1 MAELHKIDLG
11 IDSTGKGGDSQRT
24 AFEKCNDNFES
35 LDNNAVSS
43 FESLS
48 EKIDSTTATF
58 AKKGVNK
65 DITALEGLKKNIT
78 QPSDATDNRG
88 SVTLRQLNAAIA
100 MAGSGRTT
108 GTRVLADF
116 IGATQ
121 WWNGS
126 RAALP
131 AGFLPTDGQLCN
143 RADYP
148 DLATLIEN
156 SIVNT
161 VSDEEWLADPKKR
174 GNYSTGDG
182 STTFRLP
189 DINGVQEGS
198 IKGLF
203 IRGDGY
209 APSGSV
215 QSDAIRNIT
224 GSINDIYGG
233 VNLFGTGVFQGATT
247 LPFNEAL
254 GSVATERKRSTLTT
268 NLFDASQV
276 VPTSDENH
284 PAFISSI
291 HITRVNGLIKV
302 DTHQDVCTSVLNSPS
317 TNDLVFGGTLES
329 SFQVGESK
337 YASATM
343 QSYKTEGQSGTGI
356 KFNTTDYTT
365 NPPTTRQYTLN
376 SDSGEIFTCSSPEDG
391 RNKLGLTNLPS
402 LGTTN
407 VWEKSQIL
415 TRPMGKDALAL
426 LTEDHFPNPAPPTG
440 TVLRTPSLLLQ
451 AKNLGDPATGGIFCR
466 QYCDEIWG
474 VGTRTVIE
482 LHDWFGNFDWWTFC
496 AGGNAVANG
505 GAWINSS
512 DERSKTDF
520 QKIDTGDILE
530 QSKTFHGYTFTRIN
544 RGEKSAGFKA
554 QDIQKILP
562 DAVHVVGSM
571 KVADEEIPD
580 FLGLDY
586 GAVTAFNHEC
596 INALIQKFEALEL
609 VVKEQN
615 SKIKEQDSKIKE
627 LESKFKKLETPP
639 DDAERLNAAA

>member
-1 MAELHKIDLG
+1 MTELYKIDLG

-24 AFEKCNDNFES
+24 AFEKCNDNFEI
-35 LDNNAVSS
+35 LNN
-43 FESLS
+43 
-48 EKIDSTTATF
+48 DC
-58 AKKGVNK
+58 AKKGINK
-65 DITALEGLKKNIT
+65 DITALEGLEKNIV
-78 QPSDATDNRG
+78 QPSDAADNMG
-88 SVTLRQLNAAIA
+88 SVTLRQLTAAIA
-100 MAGSGRTT
+100 MAGNGRTS

-174 GNYSTGDG
+174 GNYSKGDG

-215 QSDAIRNIT
+215 LEEAIKD
-224 GSINDIYGG
+224 S
-233 VNLFGTGVFQGATT
+233 
-247 LPFNEAL
+247 
-254 GSVATERKRSTLTT
+254 T
-268 NLFDASQV
+268 NLFEAAQG

-284 PAFISSI
+284 PAFISNI
-291 HITRVNGLIKV
+291 HITRVNGLVKV
-302 DTHQDVCTSVLNSPS
+302 DTHQEVCTSVLNPPN
-317 TNDLVFGGTLES
+317 TNDIVLGGTLES

-337 YASATM
+337 YAAATM
-343 QSYKTEGQSGTGI
+343 QSYKTAGQHGTGI
-356 KFNTTDYTT
+356 KFVATDYST

-376 SDSGEIFTCSSPEDG
+376 SSSGELLAYTSPEDG
-391 RNKLGLTNLPS
+391 RNKLGLTNVPS
-402 LGTTN
+402 LVKTN
-407 VWEKSQIL
+407 VWTQGQFIL
-415 TRPMGKDALAL
+415 SPLHYDALAL
-426 LTEDHFPNPAPPTG
+426 ITYDPLPNPVPPDG
-440 TVLRTPSLLLQ
+440 TILRAPSLVSQ
-451 AKNLGDPATGGIFCR
+451 AKNLGDTATGGIFCR
-466 QYCDEIWG
+466 YYCDEILG
-474 VGTRTVIE
+474 VGTRAVIE
-482 LHDWFGNFDWWTFC
+482 LHDWVGNFHWWTFC
-496 AGGNAVANG
+496 AGGNAVATG

-520 QKIDTGDILE
+520 EPIDSGDILE
-530 QSKTFHGYTFTRIN
+530 QSKTFRGYTFTRIN
-544 RGEKSAGFKA
+544 NGEKSAGFKA

-571 KVADEEIPD
+571 KVANEEIPD

-596 INALIQKFEALEL
+596 INALIQKFEDLES
-609 VVKEQN
+609 VV
-615 SKIKEQDSKIKE
+615 KEQDSKIKE
-627 LESKFKKLETPP
+627 LELKIGKLESPP

>member
-1 MAELHKIDLG
+1 MTELYKIDLG

-24 AFEKCNDNFES
+24 AFEKCNDNFEI
-35 LDNNAVSS
+35 LNNDFV
-43 FESLS
+43 ENV
-48 EKIDSTTATF
+48 DRNTNTF
-58 AKKGVNK
+58 AKKGINK
-65 DITALEGLKKNIT
+65 DITALEGLEKNIV
-78 QPSDATDNRG
+78 QPSDAADTMG

-100 MAGSGRTT
+100 MAGSGRAT

-174 GNYSTGDG
+174 GNYSKGDG

-189 DINGVQEGS
+189 DINGAQEGS

-215 QSDAIRNIT
+215 LEEAIKD
-224 GSINDIYGG
+224 S
-233 VNLFGTGVFQGATT
+233 
-247 LPFNEAL
+247 
-254 GSVATERKRSTLTT
+254 T
-268 NLFDASQV
+268 NLFEAAQG

-284 PAFISSI
+284 PAFISNI
-291 HITRVNGLIKV
+291 HITRVNGLVKV
-302 DTHQDVCTSVLNSPS
+302 DTHQEVCTSVLNPPN
-317 TNDLVFGGTLES
+317 TNDIVLGGTLES

-337 YASATM
+337 YAAATM
-343 QSYKTEGQSGTGI
+343 QSYKIAGQEGTGI
-356 KFNTTDYTT
+356 KFITTDYST
-365 NPPTTRQYTLN
+365 NPPTTKQYTLN
-376 SDSGEIFTCSSPEDG
+376 SSSGELLAYSSPEDG
-391 RNKLGLTNLPS
+391 RNKLGLTNVPS
-402 LGTTN
+402 LVTINTWLG
-407 VWEKSQIL
+407 EQFIS
-415 TRPMGKDALAL
+415 RGMGEDALAL
-426 LTEDHFPNPAPPTG
+426 ITDAPYPIPNPPNG
-440 TVLRTPSLLLQ
+440 YGLRAPSLVSQ
-451 AKNLGDPATGGIFCR
+451 ARNLGDTATGGIFCR
-466 QYCDEIWG
+466 YYCEEVWN
-474 VGTRTVIE
+474 VSTRAVIE
-482 LHDWFGNFDWWTFC
+482 LHSWAGNFNWWTFC
-496 AGGNAVANG
+496 ADGNAIATG

-520 QKIDTGDILE
+520 ETIDSGNILE
-530 QSKTFHGYTFTRIN
+530 QSKTFRGYTFTRIN
-544 RGEKSAGFKA
+544 NGEKSAGFKA

-571 KVADEEIPD
+571 KVANKEIPD

-596 INALIQKFEALEL
+596 INALIQKFEDLES
-609 VVKEQN
+609 VVKEQDSKIKEQN
-615 SKIKEQDSKIKE
+615 SKIKEQDLKIKEQDSKIKE
-627 LESKFKKLETPP
+627 LELKIGKLESPP
-639 DDAERLNAAA
+639 DDAEGLNAA

>member
-1 MAELHKIDLG
+1 MTELYKIDLG

-24 AFEKCNDNFES
+24 AFEKCNDNFKI
-35 LDNNAVSS
+35 LNNDFV
-43 FESLS
+43 ENV
-48 EKIDSTTATF
+48 DRNTNTF

-65 DITALEGLKKNIT
+65 DITALEGLEKNIT
-78 QPSDATDNRG
+78 QPSDAADNMG
-88 SVTLRQLNAAIA
+88 SVTLRQLNAAVS
-100 MAGSGRTT
+100 MAGSGRTS

-131 AGFLPTDGQLCN
+131 AGFLATDGQLCN

-365 NPPTTRQYTLN
+365 NPPTTRQYTIN
-376 SDSGEIFTCSSPEDG
+376 SSSGEIFTCSSPEDG
-391 RNKLGLTNLPS
+391 RKKLGLTDIPS
-402 LGTTN
+402 LGQTN
-407 VWEKSQIL
+407 VWKDLQFIVSDTFVYDGLIL
-415 TRPMGKDALAL
+415 NTRGTIPYP
-426 LTEDHFPNPAPPTG
+426 HPPTG
-440 TVLRTPSLLLQ
+440 TKISSPALSTRAENVGGSGTSGIQTKIFSEATLGVTTRAVLEFIDWYGSPHWWAFSEDGN
-451 AKNLGDPATGGIFCR
+451 AIATGGS
-466 QYCDEIWG
+466 W
-474 VGTRTVIE
+474 V
-482 LHDWFGNFDWWTFC
+482 
-496 AGGNAVANG
+496 
-505 GAWINSS
+505 NSS

-520 QKIDTGDILE
+520 EAIDTGNILD
-530 QSKTFHGYTFTRIN
+530 QSKTFRGYTFTRIN
-544 RGEKSAGFKA
+544 TGGKSAGFKA

-596 INALIQKFEALEL
+596 INALIQKFEDLES
-609 VVKEQN
+609 VVKKQN
-615 SKIKEQDSKIKE
+615 SKIKELELKIGK
-627 LESKFKKLETPP
+627 LESPP
-639 DDAERLNAAA
+639 DDAEGLNAA

>member
-1 MAELHKIDLG
+1 MTELYKIDLG

-24 AFEKCNDNFES
+24 AFEKCNDNFEI
-35 LDNNAVSS
+35 LNNDFV
-43 FESLS
+43 ENV
-48 EKIDSTTATF
+48 DRNTNTF

-65 DITALEGLKKNIT
+65 DITALEGLKKNIV
-78 QPSDATDNRG
+78 QPSDAADNMG
-88 SVTLRQLNAAIA
+88 SVTLRQLKAAIA
-100 MAGSGRTT
+100 MAGGGRTS

-174 GNYSTGDG
+174 GNYSKGDG

-189 DINGVQEGS
+189 DINGIQEGS

-215 QSDAIRNIT
+215 LEDAIK
-224 GSINDIYGG
+224 D
-233 VNLFGTGVFQGATT
+233 F
-247 LPFNEAL
+247 
-254 GSVATERKRSTLTT
+254 T
-268 NLFDASQV
+268 NLFEAAQGV
-276 VPTSDENH
+276 TTSDENH
-284 PAFISSI
+284 PAFISNI
-291 HITRVNGLIKV
+291 HITRVNGLVKV
-302 DTHQDVCTSVLNSPS
+302 DTHQEVCTSVLNPPN
-317 TNDLVFGGTLES
+317 TNDVVLGGKLES

-337 YASATM
+337 YAAATM
-343 QSYKTEGQSGTGI
+343 QSYKTEGQQGTGI
-356 KFNTTDYTT
+356 KFITTDYSA
-365 NPPTTRQYTLN
+365 NPPATKQYTLN
-376 SDSGEIFTCSSPEDG
+376 SSSGEIFTCSSPEDG
-391 RNKLGLTNLPS
+391 RSKLGLTDIAYLTSENNWRKPQNIYTGL
-402 LGTTN
+402 TT
-407 VWEKSQIL
+407 
-415 TRPMGKDALAL
+415 DALCLITSAPVPEG
-426 LTEDHFPNPAPPTG
+426 TPA
-440 TVLRTPSLLLQ
+440 VNSIFRTPSLISR
-451 AKNLGDPATGGIFCR
+451 AKNFGNVAKGGIFSRFFC
-466 QYCDEIWG
+466 EEAWSIT
-474 VGTRTVIE
+474 TRAVIE
-482 LHDWFGNFDWWTFC
+482 LQDWMGNEFWWTFC
-496 AGGNAVANG
+496 SGGNAFATG
-505 GAWINSS
+505 GSWINSS

-544 RGEKSAGFKA
+544 TGEKSAGFKA
-554 QDIQKILP
+554 QDIQKVLP

-571 KVADEEIPD
+571 KVANEEIPD

-596 INALIQKFEALEL
+596 INTLIQKFEDLEL
-609 VVKEQN
+609 VV
-615 SKIKEQDSKIKE
+615 KEQDSKIKE
-627 LESKFKKLETPP
+627 LELKIGKLESPP
-639 DDAERLNAAA
+639 DDAEGLNAA

>member
-1 MAELHKIDLG
+1 MTELYKIDLG

-24 AFEKCNDNFES
+24 AFEKCNDNFEI
-35 LDNNAVSS
+35 LNNDFV
-43 FESLS
+43 ENV
-48 EKIDSTTATF
+48 DRNTNTF
-58 AKKGVNK
+58 AKKGINK
-65 DITALEGLKKNIT
+65 DITALEGLEKNIV
-78 QPSDATDNRG
+78 QPSDASKEMG

-100 MAGSGRTT
+100 MAGSGRTS

-148 DLATLIEN
+148 DLAILIEN

-174 GNYSTGDG
+174 GNYSKGDG

-189 DINGVQEGS
+189 DINGIQEGS

-215 QSDAIRNIT
+215 LEEAIKD
-224 GSINDIYGG
+224 S
-233 VNLFGTGVFQGATT
+233 
-247 LPFNEAL
+247 
-254 GSVATERKRSTLTT
+254 T
-268 NLFDASQV
+268 NLFEAAQG

-284 PAFISSI
+284 PAFISNI
-291 HITRVNGLIKV
+291 HITRVNGLVKV
-302 DTHQDVCTSVLNSPS
+302 DTHQEVCTSVLNPPN
-317 TNDLVFGGTLES
+317 TNDIVLGGKLES

-337 YASATM
+337 YAAATM
-343 QSYKTEGQSGTGI
+343 QSYKTEGQHGTGI
-356 KFNTTDYTT
+356 KFVATDYST
-365 NPPTTRQYTLN
+365 NPPTTKEYTLN
-376 SDSGEIFTCSSPEDG
+376 SSSGEIFTCSSPEDG
-391 RNKLGLTNLPS
+391 RNKLGLTNVPS
-402 LGTTN
+402 LVKTN
-407 VWEKSQIL
+407 VWTQGQFIL
-415 TRPMGKDALAL
+415 SPLHYDALAL
-426 LTEDHFPNPAPPTG
+426 ITYDPLPNPVPPDG
-440 TVLRTPSLLLQ
+440 TILRAPSLVSQ
-451 AKNLGDPATGGIFCR
+451 AKNLGNIDTGGIFCR
-466 QYCDEIWG
+466 YYCDEILG
-474 VGTRTVIE
+474 VGTRAVIE
-482 LHDWFGNFDWWTFC
+482 LHDWVGNFHWWTFC
-496 AGGNAVANG
+496 AGGNAVATG

-520 QKIDTGDILE
+520 EPIDSGDILE
-530 QSKTFHGYTFTRIN
+530 QSKTFRGYTFTRIN
-544 RGEKSAGFKA
+544 NGEKSAGFKA

-571 KVADEEIPD
+571 KVANKEIPD

-596 INALIQKFEALEL
+596 INALIQKFEDLEL
-609 VVKEQN
+609 VV
-615 SKIKEQDSKIKE
+615 KEQDSKIKE
-627 LESKFKKLETPP
+627 LELKIGKLESPP
-639 DDAERLNAAA
+639 DDAEGLNAA

>member
-1 MAELHKIDLG
+1 MTELYKIDLG

-24 AFEKCNDNFES
+24 AFEKCNDNFEI
-35 LDNNAVSS
+35 LNN
-43 FESLS
+43 
-48 EKIDSTTATF
+48 DC

-65 DITALEGLKKNIT
+65 DITALWGLEKNIV
-78 QPSDATDNRG
+78 QPSDAADTMG
-88 SVTLRQLNAAIA
+88 SVTLRQLTAAIA
-100 MAGSGRTT
+100 MAGSGRTS

-189 DINGVQEGS
+189 DINGAQEGS

-215 QSDAIRNIT
+215 LENAIK
-224 GSINDIYGG
+224 GSP
-233 VNLFGTGVFQGATT
+233 NLF
-247 LPFNEAL
+247 E
-254 GSVATERKRSTLTT
+254 
-268 NLFDASQV
+268 ASQGV
-276 VPTSDENH
+276 TTSDENH
-284 PAFISSI
+284 PAFISNI
-291 HITRVNGLIKV
+291 HITRVNGLVKV
-302 DTHQDVCTSVLNSPS
+302 DTHQEVCTSVLNPPN
-317 TNDLVFGGTLES
+317 TNDVVLGGKLES

-337 YASATM
+337 YAAATM
-343 QSYKTEGQSGTGI
+343 QSYKTEGQHGTGI
-356 KFNTTDYTT
+356 KFITTDYSA
-365 NPPTTRQYTLN
+365 NPPATKQYTLN
-376 SDSGEIFTCSSPEDG
+376 SSSGEIFTCSSPEDG
-391 RNKLGLTNLPS
+391 RNKLGLTNVPS
-402 LGTTN
+402 LVKTN
-407 VWEKSQIL
+407 VWTQGQFIL
-415 TRPMGKDALAL
+415 SPLHYDALAL
-426 LTEDHFPNPAPPTG
+426 ITYDPLPNPVPPDG
-440 TVLRTPSLLLQ
+440 TILRAPSLVSQ
-451 AKNLGDPATGGIFCR
+451 AKNLGDTATGGIFCR
-466 QYCDEIWG
+466 YYCDEILG
-474 VGTRTVIE
+474 VGTRAVIE
-482 LHDWFGNFDWWTFC
+482 LHDWVGNFHWWTFC
-496 AGGNAVANG
+496 AGGNAVATG

-520 QKIDTGDILE
+520 EPIDSGDILE
-530 QSKTFHGYTFTRIN
+530 QSKTFRGYTFTRIN
-544 RGEKSAGFKA
+544 NGEKSAGFKA

-571 KVADEEIPD
+571 KVANKEIPD

-596 INALIQKFEALEL
+596 INALIQKFEDLEL
-609 VVKEQN
+609 VV
-615 SKIKEQDSKIKE
+615 KEQDSKIKE
-627 LESKFKKLETPP
+627 LELKIGKLESPP
-639 DDAERLNAAA
+639 DDAEGLNAA

>member
-100 MAGSGRTT
+100 MAGSGRAT

-302 DTHQDVCTSVLNSPS
+302 DTHQEVCTSVVNSPS

-365 NPPTTRQYTLN
+365 NPPTTKQYTISSN
-376 SDSGEIFTCSSPEDG
+376 SGEIFTCSSPEDG
-391 RNKLGLTNLPS
+391 RKKLGLTDIPYLSKINKWAQKQYVYSS
-402 LGTTN
+402 LNSNG
-407 VWEKSQIL
+407 L
-415 TRPMGKDALAL
+415 TLVTLD
-426 LTEDHFPNPAPPTG
+426 PAPSASYG
-440 TVLRTPSLLLQ
+440 TAIRAPAFVSQ
-451 AKNLGDPATGGIFCR
+451 AEKLGNVSAGGIYCRYFCEEYW
-466 QYCDEIWG
+466 Q
-474 VGTRTVIE
+474 VGTRAVIE
-482 LHDWFGNFDWWTFC
+482 LQDWSGNRSWWTFC
-496 AGGNAVANG
+496 SGGNAFATG
-505 GAWINSS
+505 GSWINSS

-544 RGEKSAGFKA
+544 TGEKSAGFKA

-571 KVADEEIPD
+571 KVANKEIPD

-596 INALIQKFEALEL
+596 INALIQKFEDLES

-615 SKIKEQDSKIKE
+615 FKLKEQDSKIKE
-627 LESKFKKLETPP
+627 LELKIGKLESPP

>member
-1 MAELHKIDLG
+1 MTELYKIDLG

-24 AFEKCNDNFES
+24 AFEKCNDNFEI
-35 LDNNAVSS
+35 LNN
-43 FESLS
+43 
-48 EKIDSTTATF
+48 DF

-65 DITALEGLKKNIT
+65 DITALDGLEKNIV
-78 QPSDATDNRG
+78 QPSDAADTMG
-88 SVTLRQLNAAIA
+88 SVTLRQLTAAIA
-100 MAGSGRTT
+100 MTGNGRTS

-174 GNYSTGDG
+174 GNYSKGDG

-189 DINGVQEGS
+189 DINGIQEDS
-198 IKGLF
+198 IKGLY

-215 QSDAIRNIT
+215 LE
-224 GSINDIYGG
+224 GG
-233 VNLFGTGVFQGATT
+233 IKDF
-247 LPFNEAL
+247 
-254 GSVATERKRSTLTT
+254 T
-268 NLFDASQV
+268 NLFEAAQGV
-276 VPTSDENH
+276 TTSDENH
-284 PAFISSI
+284 PAFISNI
-291 HITRVNGLIKV
+291 HITRVNGLVKV
-302 DTHQDVCTSVLNSPS
+302 DTHQEVCTSVLNPPN
-317 TNDLVFGGTLES
+317 TNDIVLGGTLES

-337 YASATM
+337 YAAATM
-343 QSYKTEGQSGTGI
+343 QSYKTEGQHGTGI
-356 KFNTTDYTT
+356 KFVATDYST
-365 NPPTTRQYTLN
+365 NPPTTKEYTLN
-376 SDSGEIFTCSSPEDG
+376 SSSGELLAYTSPEDG
-391 RNKLGLTNLPS
+391 RNKLGLTNVAS
-402 LGTTN
+402 LVKTN
-407 VWEKSQIL
+407 VWTQGQFIL
-415 TRPMGKDALAL
+415 SPLHYDALAL
-426 LTEDHFPNPAPPTG
+426 LTYDPLPNPVPPDGTILRAPAL
-440 TVLRTPSLLLQ
+440 VSQ
-451 AKNLGDPATGGIFCR
+451 AKNLGNIDTGGIFCR
-466 QYCDEIWG
+466 YYCDEILG
-474 VGTRTVIE
+474 VGTRAVIE
-482 LHDWFGNFDWWTFC
+482 LHDWVGNFHWWTFC
-496 AGGNAVANG
+496 AGGNAVATG

-520 QKIDTGDILE
+520 EPIDSGDILE
-530 QSKTFHGYTFTRIN
+530 QSKTFRGYTFTRIN
-544 RGEKSAGFKA
+544 NGEKSAGFKA

-562 DAVHVVGSM
+562 DAVHVVGGM
-571 KVADEEIPD
+571 KVANKEIPD

-596 INALIQKFEALEL
+596 INALIQKFEDLAL

-627 LESKFKKLETPP
+627 LESKFKKLESPP
-639 DDAERLNAAA
+639 DDAEGLNAA

>member
-1 MAELHKIDLG
+1 MTELYKIDLG

-24 AFEKCNDNFES
+24 AFEKCNDNFEI
-35 LDNNAVSS
+35 LNN
-43 FESLS
+43 
-48 EKIDSTTATF
+48 DF

-65 DITALEGLKKNIT
+65 DITALDGLEKNIV
-78 QPSDATDNRG
+78 QPSDAADTMG
-88 SVTLRQLNAAIA
+88 SVTLRQLTAAIA
-100 MAGSGRTT
+100 MAGNGRTS

-131 AGFLPTDGQLCN
+131 AGFLPTDGQLYN
-143 RADYP
+143 RVDYP
-148 DLATLIEN
+148 DLAALIEN

-215 QSDAIRNIT
+215 LD
-224 GSINDIYGG
+224 
-233 VNLFGTGVFQGATT
+233 GA
-247 LPFNEAL
+247 FKD
-254 GSVATERKRSTLTT
+254 ST
-268 NLFDASQV
+268 NLFEASQGV
-276 VPTSDENH
+276 STSGENH
-284 PAFISSI
+284 PAFISNI
-291 HITRVNGLIKV
+291 HITRVNGLVKV
-302 DTHQDVCTSVLNSPS
+302 DTHQDVCTSVLNPPN
-317 TNDLVFGGTLES
+317 TNDVVFGGTLES

-343 QSYKTEGQSGTGI
+343 QSYKTEGQNGVGI
-356 KFNTTDYTT
+356 KFNTTDYST
-365 NPPTTRQYTLN
+365 NPPTTRQYTIN
-376 SDSGEIFTCSSPEDG
+376 SSSGEIFTCSSPEDG
-391 RNKLGLTNLPS
+391 RNKLGLTNVPS
-402 LGTTN
+402 LVQTN
-407 VWEKSQIL
+407 VWKDLQFIVSDTFVYDGLIL
-415 TRPMGKDALAL
+415 NTRGTIPYP
-426 LTEDHFPNPAPPTG
+426 HPPTG
-440 TVLRTPSLLLQ
+440 TKISSPALSTRAENVGGSGTSGIQTKIFSEATLGITTRAVLEFIDWYGSPHWWAFSEDGN
-451 AKNLGDPATGGIFCR
+451 AIATGGS
-466 QYCDEIWG
+466 W
-474 VGTRTVIE
+474 V
-482 LHDWFGNFDWWTFC
+482 
-496 AGGNAVANG
+496 
-505 GAWINSS
+505 NSS

-520 QKIDTGDILE
+520 EAIDTGNILD
-530 QSKTFHGYTFTRIN
+530 QSKTFRGYTFTRIN
-544 RGEKSAGFKA
+544 TGGKSAGFKA

-596 INALIQKFEALEL
+596 INALIQKFEDLAL

-627 LESKFKKLETPP
+627 LESKFKKLESPP
-639 DDAERLNAAA
+639 DDAERLNAA